1 MPYNL
6 RFGGSFANAGRV
18 RHMQWTMNENSLFA
32 VLLRSRWWIS
42 IALAVGFSASGAA
55 FLPQPYTIAG
65 LLMGAPFL
73 VIGCIAAWKQLR
85 LPSSKRIERTIVSAQ
100 AMSVPDFNRELMDG
114 FRRDGYDV
122 DPAPG
127 KGYDFSVRKDYRRAV
142 VVSRRFKVART
153 GVEPLR
159 ETLAAREGAEAQDA
173 LYIALGEVTDQA
185 RAFADKHA
193 IRIFGG
199 PELARI
205 LPVRR

>member
-1 MPYNL
+1 
-6 RFGGSFANAGRV
+6 
-18 RHMQWTMNENSLFA
+18 MQWTMNENSLFA

-42 IALAVGFSASGAA
+42 IALAVGFSASGGA
-55 FLPQPYTIAG
+55 FLPQPYTVAG

-73 VIGCIAAWKQLR
+73 VIGCIAAWRQLR
-85 LPSSKRIERTIVSAQ
+85 LPSSRRIERTVVAAQ
-100 AMSVPDFNRELMDG
+100 AMSVPEFTRELQDG

-122 DPAPG
+122 DAAPG

-159 ETLAAREGAEAQDA
+159 EALTAREASEAQEL
-173 LYIALGEVTDQA
+173 LYVCLGEVTDQA
-185 RAFADKHA
+185 RAFAAKHS
-193 IRIFGG
+193 IRIMGG
-199 PELARI
+199 AELARI